1 MENWQEQHSELKGE
15 VSQLAAKMDR
25 VLEMLAAQNQPPAP
39 TANTETATTEP
50 ASMVWPAYGLPP
62 GYTPPG
68 YVPLGDGTTSVP
80 PPINNPGIQTGATS
94 TQPRPTTVQQVQEDP
109 LDVYHGPDMQNNGP
123 RFDGPIPQLE

>member
-25 VLEMLAAQNQPPAP
+25 VLEMLATQNQPPAP

-50 ASMVWPAYGLPP
+50 ASMVWPVYGLPP

-68 YVPLGDGTTSVP
+68 YVPLGDGATSVP
-80 PPINNPGIQTGATS
+80 PPINNSGIQTGAIS
-94 TQPRPTTVQQVQEDP
+94 TQPQPTTVQQV
-109 LDVYHGPDMQNNGP
+109 
-123 RFDGPIPQLE
+123 